1 MILYTNN
8 GQISVSL
15 NCIGSAILMKC
26 WDNFPGDDYGC
37 QTSSLLTAGAA
48 RSLSLE
54 LAELAD
60 EIDAKAQEG

>member
-1 MILYTNN
+1 
-8 GQISVSL
+8 
-15 NCIGSAILMKC
+15 MKC